1 MLKNI
6 NNKLVKPF
14 LKNKTKCKIKSY
26 QNIKARSRQKLQKNI
41 NKIRKKQQ
49 NLLLYWQMQKQK
61 PKLKRKSQKLF
72 SKTRISDEVTLTLRI
87 RF

>member
-1 MLKNI
+1 
-6 NNKLVKPF
+6 
-14 LKNKTKCKIKSY
+14 
-26 QNIKARSRQKLQKNI
+26 
-41 NKIRKKQQ
+41 
-49 NLLLYWQMQKQK
+49 MQKQK